1 MLCLSRRVGEVIKIG
16 NDISVQVL
24 EIRGGIARLGIVAP
38 AGVPVDREE
47 IRERKQQ
54 EPRHGL

>member
-24 EIRGGIARLGIVAP
+24 DIRGGIARLGIVAP
-38 AGVPVDREE
+38 VGVPVDREE
-47 IRERKQQ
+47 IRQRKQQ
-54 EPRHGL
+54 EPHHGL